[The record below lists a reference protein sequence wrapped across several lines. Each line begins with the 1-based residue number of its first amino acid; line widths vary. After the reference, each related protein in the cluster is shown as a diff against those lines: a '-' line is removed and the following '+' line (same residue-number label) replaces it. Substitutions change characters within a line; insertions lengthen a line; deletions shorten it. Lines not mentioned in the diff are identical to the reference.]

1 MNFIWYI
8 LVSMTPLTNSS
19 PLVKALDSGVTISG
33 AFFDDDDYLDYTDS
47 LRRDWKNNPTKTN
60 YTARQ
65 WIEMYPEL
73 RSMFERLVREK
84 RDEVESLQIEL
95 NVVKQDPAQLD
106 IGSDLRVEE
115 EIMGVE
121 KDMRWFQLGLVDIK
135 TNANYL
141 TDDQIQQA
149 RDFPIEELIN
159 TKRIR
164 RMWCCPFHE
173 EDSPSFH
180 IYPNNGWHCFG
191 CQAHGS
197 NAVDF
202 VMKKQNLSF
211 VESVK
216 FLLGGA
222 K

>member
-1 MNFIWYI
+1 
-8 LVSMTPLTNSS
+8 MTPLTNFS
-19 PLVKALDSGVTISG
+19 PLAKSLDSGVTISG
-33 AFFDDDDYLDYTDS
+33 DFFDDDDYLDYTDS
-47 LRRDWKNNPTKTN
+47 LRRWHKNNPVKTN
-60 YTARQ
+60 HTARQ

-73 RSMFERLVREK
+73 RHTFKKLVKEK
-84 RDEVESLQIEL
+84 NEEIESLQIEL
-95 NVVKQDPAQLD
+95 NVVRQNPARVD
-106 IGSDLRVEE
+106 IGSDLRIEGE
-115 EIMGVE
+115 TFDIE
-121 KDMRWFQLGLVDIK
+121 KQIRWFKLGLVDIK
-135 TNANYL
+135 KYTNSL

-149 RDFPIEELIN
+149 RDFPVEELIN

-191 CQAHGS
+191 CQAHGNGAIDFLLKLNKNS
-197 NAVDF
+197 N
-202 VMKKQNLSF
+202 F
-211 VESVK
+211 VEVVK